1 MYIPKTI
8 MSGKTLH
15 YKIHLALNIGQ
26 YCQVYEEETPINIQA
41 DRKKTEYD
49 LAQVETP
56 KVDSS
61 L

>member
-1 MYIPKTI
+1 